1 MRFGQNRLRFRHWGK
16 YKAFTC
22 EPNQCLALDQI
33 PEGYNATVIHN
44 NNLKTIE
51 RGLYLGA
58 PITVFR
64 NNIDEPNIIVAV
76 GDARYVLDRRIART
90 IKVRIKQ

>member
-1 MRFGQNRLRFRHWGK
+1 MQFGHKRFRFRHWRRH
-16 YKAFTC
+16 KAFTFD
-22 EPNQCLALDQI
+22 PNQSVALDQL

>member
-1 MRFGQNRLRFRHWGK
+1 MRFGQNRFRFRHWGK
-16 YKAFTC
+16 HKAFTC

-44 NNLKTIE
+44 N
-51 RGLYLGA
+51 
-58 PITVFR
+58 
-64 NNIDEPNIIVAV
+64 DEPNIIVAV

-90 IKVRIKQ
+90 IKARISQ